1 MNKKEA
7 EQKIQ
12 TEMENIM
19 DTVTVEIVEYTR
31 LNGGMPPKCVLIPRY
46 LDRRDFMARRPKL
59 KDAYIY
65 NTAATRAIEELD
77 AKAAIFEEGYHVM
90 PCDPKELC
98 EPQVDVLAVDVLGV
112 CYDAE

>member
-31 LNGGMPPKCVLIPRY
+31 LNGGMPPKRVLIPRY
-46 LDRRDFMARRPKL
+46 LNRREYEARHPKL
-59 KDAYIY
+59 RDPYIY
-65 NTAATRAIEELD
+65 NIAVTRASEELD
-77 AKAAIFEEGYHVM
+77 AKAAIFDEGYHVYG
-90 PCDPKELC
+90 CDPKELND
-98 EPQVDVLAVDVLGV
+98 PQVDVLAVDVLGV
-112 CYDAE
+112 CYDAK